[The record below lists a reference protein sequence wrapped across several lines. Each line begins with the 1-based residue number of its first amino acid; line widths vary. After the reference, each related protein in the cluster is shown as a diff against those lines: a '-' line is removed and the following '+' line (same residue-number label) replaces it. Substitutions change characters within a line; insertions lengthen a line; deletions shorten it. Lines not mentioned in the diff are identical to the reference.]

1 MFKSDIQ
8 NIHLVGIGGV
18 GMCGIAEVLLNLG
31 LKVSGSDVVN
41 SEVIERLRLL
51 GGKIYIGHSENNV
64 EKADVIVVST
74 AIAKDNIEV
83 IKAKELKIPV
93 IPRAEMLGELM
104 RLKKG
109 IAISGA
115 HGKTS
120 TTSMVSLI
128 LSKAGLD
135 PTIVI
140 GGKFN
145 NLASNAKFG
154 GGEYFVAEADES
166 DGSFLNLLPIYAIV
180 TNIDYEHLDYY
191 QDLKEIKQTFIS
203 FINKVPFYGWVV
215 LCLDDANI
223 RSILPEIKRRYITYG
238 LETDA
243 QVKAINLVS
252 KEFSSYFEVVYHG
265 QNLGQIRINVP
276 GRQYVNNSL
285 AAIGMALELNISY
298 EIIKKAL
305 SSYRSVQR
313 RFQIKGNV
321 NGILIIDDYA
331 HHPTEIKATL
341 ESASKSVKRR
351 IIVVFQ
357 PHRFSRTKFLYQEF
371 GKAFH
376 LAHEV
381 IVTDIYAAGEAPIEG
396 VEASLIVEEIRKNG
410 QDKVRYIS
418 NFEEI
423 IRYLKKIAQP
433 NDLIITLG
441 AGNIYQVSS
450 NLVKELKNKDVVLG

>member
-51 GGKIYIGHSENNV
+51 GGKIYLGHSENNV

-120 TTSMVSLI
+120 TTSMISLI

-285 AAIGMALELNISY
+285 AAIGMALELDISY

-305 SSYRSVQR
+305 SSYRSVER

-371 GKAFH
+371 GKSFH

>member
-120 TTSMVSLI
+120 TTSMISLI

-154 GGEYFVAEADES
+154 SGEYFVAEADES

-223 RSILPEIKRRYITYG
+223 RSILPEIKRRYVTYG

-285 AAIGMALELNISY
+285 AAIGMALELDISY

-305 SSYRSVQR
+305 SSYRSVER

-410 QDKVRYIS
+410 QDKVKYIS

-423 IRYLKKIAQP
+423 IRYLKKVAQP

>member
-285 AAIGMALELNISY
+285 AAIGMALELDISY

-305 SSYRSVQR
+305 SSYRSVER

>member
-285 AAIGMALELNISY
+285 AAIGMALELDISY